1 MEEPVEASV
10 NQKPTETPKLIQYH
24 LEDGVAHIKLNRPQA
39 KNAMNI
45 SMLEEI
51 DQVLESAETDLNVKV
66 VVFEGCDAAFSS
78 GLDIADHTEDKVYQL
93 VGSFSVLYRRLL
105 QMEAVSI
112 SVVKGLALG
121 SGCELAALCDF
132 SFAAEDAK
140 FGQPEIK
147 AAIFPPV
154 AAAVYP
160 RLIGLR
166 RTFEMLLT
174 GRIYSAREAE
184 HIGLITR
191 AVETERLD
199 QEVKRWI
206 DFLKTYSAPALSY
219 ARQAISS
226 SLSLP
231 VEEALR
237 NAEEIYLNDLM
248 STEDAKEG
256 IQAILERRKPV
267 WKHR

>member
-1 MEEPVEASV
+1 MEESLEASAQE
-10 NQKPTETPKLIQYH
+10 NKEEAPKFIQYSVD
-24 LEDGVAHIKLNRPQA
+24 DGVARVKLNRPQSN
-39 KNAMNI
+39 NAMNI

-51 DQVLESAETDLNVKV
+51 EQVIEKAEMNLDVKIM
-66 VVFEGCDAAFSS
+66 VFEGGDTAFSS
-78 GLDIADHTEDKVYQL
+78 GLDISDHTEEKAYQL
-93 VGSFSVLYRRLL
+93 VDSFGVLYRSIL
-105 QMEAVSI
+105 QMEAVSV

-132 SFAAEDAK
+132 SFAAEDSK

-154 AAAVYP
+154 AAAIYP

-191 AVETERLD
+191 AVEKDKLEP
-199 QEVKRWI
+199 EVKRWI
-206 DFLKTYSAPALSY
+206 EFLKSYSAPALRY

-231 VEEALR
+231 VEDALR

-256 IQAILERRKPV
+256 IQAILERRQPV
-267 WKHR
+267 WKDR